1 MSSIE
6 NLGFMDETL
15 THYQAL
21 LQGLKA
27 CEINFKAHT
36 SKHGAITEQELALW
50 INQTEDMTPLNITKA
65 FKLHIQNSSFY
76 PTVADIRNAQANYK
90 PRHKPKQ
97 FKALDAPERQK
108 MPMPENVKKF
118 LKHFAEL
125 KSIDGIKKT
134 DLTTK

>member
-1 MSSIE
+1 
-6 NLGFMDETL
+6 MDETL
-15 THYQAL
+15 TNYQAL

-50 INQTEDMTPLNITKA
+50 INQTEDMTPQNITKA
-65 FKLHIQNSSFY
+65 FKLHIQNSTFF
-76 PTVADIRNAQANYK
+76 PTVADIRNAHTNYK
-90 PRHKPKQ
+90 PRHKPKLV
-97 FKALDAPERQK
+97 KALDAPDSRT
-108 MPMPENVKKF
+108 PMPENVKKF

-125 KSIDGIKKT
+125 KSIDNIKKT